1 MPYNFV
7 RKEAAMSYERPEVR
21 LDSEH
26 RRKLAEVAA
35 VYHTPLSEAVR
46 TMIDEAYEA
55 VLRERR
61 REAVRRLGAMEVE
74 DVPDPEELSRQL
86 NSAHELP
93 DLY

>member
-1 MPYNFV
+1 
-7 RKEAAMSYERPEVR
+7 MSYERLEVR
-21 LDSEH
+21 LDGEH

-35 VYHTPLSEAVR
+35 TYRTALSETVR

-61 REAVRRLGAMEVE
+61 REAVRRLAAMEVE

-86 NSAHELP
+86 TTAHELP